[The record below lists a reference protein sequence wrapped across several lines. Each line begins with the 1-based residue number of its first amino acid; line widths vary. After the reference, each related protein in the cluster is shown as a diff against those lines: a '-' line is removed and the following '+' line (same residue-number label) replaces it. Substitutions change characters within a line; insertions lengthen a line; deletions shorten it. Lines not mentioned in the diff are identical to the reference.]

1 MKEVEGAS
9 LQDALEHVRGLISHQ
24 WKVLN
29 KECLSGK
36 FSRDLRLATMNLVRM
51 SQLMYPDDISHHGA
65 SKEKLKSLLQDIQI

>member
-9 LQDALEHVRGLISHQ
+9 LQGALDHVRGLISHH

-36 FSRDLRLATMNLVRM
+36 FSQDVRLATTNLVRM
-51 SQLMYPDDISHHGA
+51 CQWMYPDDIRYHGA
-65 SKEKLKSLLQDIQI
+65 SKKKLTSLLQDLQI